1 MSVANPSVPAVVSTG
16 LICLV
21 LGAGA
26 GVVATQMYGPFL
38 AGEKKSPNSPEDMVA
53 QGGGMPLP
61 GPPMAAGAGGG
72 EGKGKGKG
80 KGGPPGG
87 MGGGRQLSART
98 QLARLVAKLDQL
110 TGKSLTIT
118 LTDDQKAKL
127 AEQLAGLEAAEEL
140 KDDEAK
146 KRMNAILE
154 IFRDNRSTM
163 EAAGYSWP
171 DSPPLSRPQQEVPNP
186 FTSAEN
192 GLPLKALQERAG
204 KAKS

>member
-1 MSVANPSVPAVVSTG
+1 MSVANPSVPAVISTG
-16 LICLV
+16 LICLA

-26 GVVATQMYGPFL
+26 GVVATQLYGPFFV
-38 AGEKKSPNSPEDMVA
+38 GEKKSPNSPEDMVA

-61 GPPMAAGAGGG
+61 GPPMAARMGGG
-72 EGKGKGKG
+72 EGKGKSK
-80 KGGPPGG
+80 GG
-87 MGGGRQLSART
+87 MGGGQPSGQA
-98 QLARLVAKLDQL
+98 QLAQLVAKLDQL
-110 TGKSLTIT
+110 TAKPLTIS

-127 AEQLAGLEAAEEL
+127 AKQLTGLDAAEEL

-154 IFRDNRSTM
+154 IIQDDRATM

-171 DSPPLSRPQQEVPNP
+171 GSPPPMRPQPEGPNP
-186 FTSAEN
+186 FKSAET
-192 GLPLKALQERAG
+192 GKTLKALQERVG